1 MSPAAYL
8 LRALVRAYQ
17 FVVSPMLGTN
27 CRFLP
32 SCSAYAIEAVETHGA
47 VRGARLSLWRIARC
61 HPWGGAGLDPVPPA
75 RRPGQ

>member
-1 MSPAAYL
+1 MSPAAHL

-17 FVVSPMLGTN
+17 LVVSPMLGTN

-32 SCSAYAIEAVETHGA
+32 SCSAYAMEAVETHGA
-47 VRGARLSLWRIARC
+47 VRGARLALWRIARC

-75 RRPGQ
+75 RSPGQ